1 MADFQQQPGSGVLFT
16 VKEQYRK
23 SDKAPDWTGTF
34 TCDQNYKAGDV
45 IKLSAW
51 TKRGNYGEL
60 ISIRVNNFVPGQPS
74 KQGREVSSHDDDS
87 VPF

>member
-16 VKEQYRK
+16 AKEKKNDRQ
-23 SDKAPDWTGTF
+23 PDWHGTF
-34 TCDQNYKAGDV
+34 TCDQAYQPGDV

-60 ISIRVNNFVPGQPS
+60 ISIRVNNFVPGQPP
-74 KQGREVSSHDDDS
+74 KQGREVGYQDDDS

>member
-1 MADFQQQPGSGVLFT
+1 MAYEQQQGSGVLFT
-16 VKEQYRK
+16 AKEKK
-23 SDKAPDWTGTF
+23 SDKAPDWTGSF
-34 TCDQNYKAGDV
+34 TCDQVYHPGDV

-60 ISIRVNNFVPGQPS
+60 ISIRVNNFVPGQPP